1 MQQQIVD
8 DMKNAEEYREKS
20 RKIDINLSY
29 PYDPDYEYSTRL
41 ERINLDEER
50 VNDIITNKGFIIAPT
65 QGIKKDVKNPFSIFS
80 NKFGQT
86 IKDVNPF
93 GNRYK
98 CECGYTQKKINNG
111 VICKICGKPVRYVDD
126 DYEYFGWIVLKKYWI
141 IAPAFYQALRSFIG
155 KDFDEIIK
163 FECEVDDDGN
173 QYEKEKP
180 KDKPYYYIG
189 LIEFRE
195 KFDEIM
201 EFYKNKN
208 KKKIDKYNDIM
219 QNRDKIFTQS
229 IPVYSALLRPF
240 DIDRFVC
247 SYESTNSGFYM
258 INKYVTALNADSNFG
273 DLKFRIKSLTFTKN
287 KRIERKPTL
296 DLLWKLQLKVDQLYD
311 MVIEIIKGKKG
322 NIRTL
327 FGGKCNF
334 VTRNVIT
341 ADPSL
346 RIDQVKLPYAALV
359 ELLQQSIINILT
371 KTYNLSYTD
380 AYTKWY
386 YASIKKDKTILDII
400 NNIIQNA
407 LPDHRGLPVIINRNP
422 TISYGSILA
431 MYCIGCSDEGD
442 SFEYIM
448 KVPLQILPLLA
459 ADFDGDVLNC
469 LYVINR
475 VFWERAN
482 EIFNP
487 RNAFYISRNDGLFNN
502 EVNHQ
507 KDTLI
512 NATMLVEL
520 GQDIYTDDDLNN
532 VLRIKSKW
540 A

>member
-1 MQQQIVD
+1 MDNLELQQQAAD
-8 DMKNAEEYREKS
+8 KFEEKS
-20 RKIDINLSY
+20 RSIDINLSY
-29 PYDPDYEYSTRL
+29 PFDPDYEYTTRL

-50 VNDIITNKGFIIAPT
+50 ELDIITNKGFIVAPT
-65 QGIKKDVKNPFSIFS
+65 QGIKKDIKNPFSIYS
-80 NKFGQT
+80 SKFGQT

-98 CECGYTQKKINNG
+98 CECGYTQQKVNNG

-126 DYEYFGWIVLKKYWI
+126 DYNYFGWIVLKNHYI

-155 KDFDEIIK
+155 KDFDEIIH
-163 FECEVDDDGN
+163 FDCIVDDDGN
-173 QYEKEKP
+173 QYPKPKP
-180 KDKPYYYIG
+180 KDKPYYYLG

-201 EFYKNKN
+201 EYYKNKN

-219 QNRDKIFTQS
+219 ANREKVFTQS
-229 IPVYSALLRPF
+229 IPVYTALLRPF
-240 DIDRFVC
+240 DIDRFTC
-247 SYESTNSGFYM
+247 SYESTNSGLNM
-258 INKYVTALNADSNFG
+258 VNKYVTALNSDSNFG
-273 DLKFRIKSLTFTKN
+273 GAKFRIKSLNQHCK
-287 KRIERKPTL
+287 IERKPTL
-296 DLLWKLQLKVDQLYD
+296 DLLWRLQLKLDDLYD
-311 MVIEIIKGKKG
+311 QVIEIIKGKKG

-327 FGGKCNF
+327 FGGRCNF

-346 RIDQVKLPYAALV
+346 RINQVKLPYAALV

-371 KTYNLSYTD
+371 KTYNLSYSD
-380 AYTKWY
+380 AYQKWY
-386 YASIKKDKTILDII
+386 YASIKKDKVILDII
-400 NNIIQNA
+400 NSIIYNA
-407 LPDHRGLPVIINRNP
+407 LPDHKGLPVIINRNP
-422 TISYGSILA
+422 TIAYGSILA
-431 MYCIGCSDEGD
+431 MYCIGCSDESD
-442 SFEYIM
+442 KFEYIM

-475 VFWERAN
+475 AFWERAN

-487 RNAFYISRNDGLFNN
+487 RNVFYISRNDGLFNN
-502 EVNHQ
+502 DVNHQ
-507 KDTLI
+507 KDTLV
-512 NATMLVEL
+512 NATQLVEL
-520 GQDIYTDDDLNN
+520 GQENYTEDDLNN

>member
-1 MQQQIVD
+1 MEQTYYEK
-8 DMKNAEEYREKS
+8 MASAEKFEEKS
-20 RKIDINLSY
+20 RSIDINVSY
-29 PYDPDYEYSTRL
+29 PYDPNYEYTTRL

-50 VNDIITNKGFIIAPT
+50 VNDIVTNKGFIVAPT
-65 QGIKKDVKNPFSIFS
+65 QGIKKDVKNQFSIYS
-80 NKFGQT
+80 SKFGQT

-98 CECGYTQKKINNG
+98 CKCGFTQQKINNG
-111 VICKICGKPVRYVDD
+111 VICKVCGEPVRYVDD
-126 DYEYFGWIVLKKYWI
+126 DYTYFGWIVLKKYWI

-155 KDFDEIIK
+155 KDFDEIIRYD
-163 FECEVDDDGN
+163 CDVDDDGN
-173 QYEKEKP
+173 QYEKQKP

-219 QNRDKIFTQS
+219 ANREKVFTQS
-229 IPVYSALLRPF
+229 IPVYTALLRPF
-240 DIDRFVC
+240 DIDRYTC
-247 SYESTNSGFYM
+247 SYESTNSGLNM
-258 INKYVTALNADSNFG
+258 VNKYVTALNSDSNFG
-273 DLKFRIKSLTFTKN
+273 SAKFRIKSFNPKKN
-287 KRIERKPTL
+287 IERKPTL
-296 DLLWKLQLKVDQLYD
+296 DLLYKLQLKLDSLYD
-311 MVIEIIKGKKG
+311 QVIEIIKGKKG

-327 FGGKCNF
+327 FGGRCNF

-346 RIDQVKLPYAALV
+346 RINQVKLPYAALV

-371 KTYNLSYTD
+371 KTYNLSYID
-380 AYTKWY
+380 AYQKWY
-386 YASIKKDKTILDII
+386 YASIRKDKIILDII
-400 NNIIQNA
+400 NSIIYNA
-407 LPDHRGLPVIINRNP
+407 LPDHKGLPVVINRNP
-422 TISYGSILA
+422 TIAYGSILA
-431 MYCIGCSDEGD
+431 MYCVGCSDD
-442 SFEYIM
+442 SDKFEYIM

-475 VFWERAN
+475 AFWERAN

-487 RNAFYISRNDGLFNN
+487 RNVFYISRNDGLFNN
-502 EVNHQ
+502 DVNHQ
-507 KDTLI
+507 KDTLV
-512 NATMLVEL
+512 NATQLVEL
-520 GQDIYTDDDLNN
+520 GQDNYTEDDLNN
-532 VLRIKSKW
+532 VLRIKAKW